1 MDDILNVAERLVAA
15 HHESE
20 RLSAGRT
27 LDHK

>member
-1 MDDILNVAERLVAA
+1 MDDMMNVAERFVAG

-27 LDHK
+27 LDHR